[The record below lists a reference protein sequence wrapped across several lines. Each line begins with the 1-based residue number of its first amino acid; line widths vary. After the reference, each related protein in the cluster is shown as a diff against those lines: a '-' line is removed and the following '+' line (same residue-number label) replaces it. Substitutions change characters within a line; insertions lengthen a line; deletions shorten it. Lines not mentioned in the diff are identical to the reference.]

1 MRYEFGLVAEGG
13 WIKGKLNDGGGGGMS
28 NGVMAQSVAD
38 GMMVGEGA
46 ASVISGLSMMSI
58 GRTGRG
64 GGMMMGGYPRNI
76 MGRNILNNITP
87 VASLAAAAYYNP
99 AGTMAGGSPV
109 AISYQQQQHGMM
121 NHPAPAGGDAS
132 VPTNIF
138 HC

>member
-1 MRYEFGLVAEGG
+1 
-13 WIKGKLNDGGGGGMS
+13 MS

-38 GMMVGEGA
+38 GMMVGECA

-58 GRTGRG
+58 GGTGRG
-64 GGMMMGGYPRNI
+64 GGMMMGGYPCNI
-76 MGRNILNNITP
+76 MGHNILNNITP

-99 AGTMAGGSPV
+99 AGTMAGGSLVP
-109 AISYQQQQHGMM
+109 ISYQQQQQQQQHGMM